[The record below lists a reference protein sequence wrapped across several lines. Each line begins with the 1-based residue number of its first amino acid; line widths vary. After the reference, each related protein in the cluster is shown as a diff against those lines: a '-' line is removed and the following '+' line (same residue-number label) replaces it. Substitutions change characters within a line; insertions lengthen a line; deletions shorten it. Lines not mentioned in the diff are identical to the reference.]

1 MAATREAVALA
12 LEAHKLYLAAQPFQG
27 GEELLGLLDI
37 AAQVL
42 LAVQDQQRRVDVL
55 YVRNGRELH
64 VTLQVVPRRR
74 LKLVVG
80 EDPAEVATAE
90 A

>member
-12 LEAHKLYLAAQPFQG
+12 LEAHKLHLAAQPFQS

-37 AAQVL
+37 APKVL

-55 YVRNGRELH
+55 YVCNGRELH
-64 VTLQVVPRRR
+64 VTLQAVPRRR
-74 LKLVVG
+74 LQFVVS
-80 EDPAEVATAE
+80 EDPAEVTTTE
-90 A
+90 F